1 MSECVVVKVGGGVG
15 VDLDAVCADFAELVR
30 NGVRAVM
37 VHGGSGETDAL
48 SERLGVQSRVIR
60 SPSGHV
66 SRRTDRAVLDVFT
79 MACRGRV
86 NAGIVERLRRLGV
99 DAVGISGMDGGLW
112 TGARK
117 GAIRSVEDGRVV
129 IVRDDYSGRVE
140 RVDARVLNALLDAGF
155 TPVIAPP
162 AWAEEGVPMNVD
174 ADRAAAATAVALGAS
189 ALLLLSNVPGLLR
202 DAEDAS
208 TLIERV
214 ETGGELAQ
222 AHEAAQGRMKNK
234 VLAAEEACAGGV
246 ERVVIGGTKIDRP
259 VRGALA
265 GRGTEFA
272 LGAGVTAGVLS

>member
-15 VDLDAVCADFAELVR
+15 VDLDAVCTDFAELVR
-30 NGVRAVM
+30 SGVRAVM

-48 SERLGVQSRVIR
+48 SEKLGVESRVIR

-79 MACRGRV
+79 MACRGRM

-140 RVDARVLNALLDAGF
+140 RVDARVLHALLDAGF

-162 AWAEEGVPMNVD
+162 AWADEGLPMNVD
-174 ADRAAAATAVALGAS
+174 ADRAAAATAVALDAS

-202 DAEDAS
+202 DAADAS
-208 TLIERV
+208 TLIDRV
-214 ETGGELAQ
+214 ETSAELAQ
-222 AHEAAQGRMKNK
+222 ARESAHGRMKNK

-246 ERVVIGGTKIDRP
+246 GRVVIGGTACAEP

-265 GRGTEFA
+265 GRGTVFSVA
-272 LGAGVTAGVLS
+272 AGVPVGAHS